1 MSEANVAD
9 FSKKTLS
16 GVPYEKTAQGSL
28 SGAKEAK
35 EKGAGLEGKGLPMV
49 GVTLSDVPVNGVAY
63 PKERGANGNK
73 VDAGIWAKA
82 DIRTLTNDNGKSP
95 GAGK

>member
-1 MSEANVAD
+1 MTEANVGN

-16 GVPYEKTAQGSL
+16 GVPYEKTAQGSM
-28 SGAKEAK
+28 SDAKSPK
-35 EKGAGLEGKGLPMV
+35 KNGAGLDGKGLPMV

-63 PKERGANGNK
+63 PKEKGANGNK
-73 VDAGIWAKA
+73 VDSGIWAKA
-82 DIRTLTNDNGKSP
+82 DIRTLTNDNGKAS